1 MLRPICEETFKG
13 RPPRRPENRGLLD
26 FKRRYIG
33 IFRQEGSADEKN
45 DVPDRKSKKA
55 PKQDALNCLSFF
67 SGAMGLDIG
76 LEQEGINI
84 LLACETDNACRRTI
98 VANEPG
104 IGLIG
109 DIRDYTVG
117 EILEYAN
124 LRENGQVDIV
134 VGGPPC
140 QAFSTAGKRLGF
152 QDERGNVFL
161 KYIEVIR
168 EIQPQYA
175 VIENVRG
182 LFSSALSIDIDDEII
197 RSYDL
202 DWAKTPGSTLF
213 YIKKKLEAA
222 GYNVTFNLYNSANF
236 GSPQIRERVVITC
249 TKSPNPVPYLRP
261 THSNEE
267 VFGLE
272 RWRTFRDAVA
282 GLDPARCDHIDF
294 SEKRLKY
301 IKMLK
306 PGENWRNLPKELQP
320 EAMGNSYHLGG
331 GKTGFYRRLDWDSP
345 SPTVVTH
352 PAMPATE
359 LAHPTENR
367 PLSIQ
372 EYKRIQEFPDDW
384 VIEGSLLDKYK
395 QIGNAVPVG
404 LGRAIGR
411 TIAAHRQGVE
421 TAAPEGFPYSRYKG
435 TSDHEF
441 ETGILSGKR
450 KNIVPV
456 DNRIRLI
463 RNFKTK
469 NHDGCIQIRRIEYGK
484 GNRLCQNIR
493 RDELFPRHGDR
504 PESRLQRKTQ
514 FADFPP
520 EKFGHHNSLRLHA
533 EMGGGIPGRI

>member
-1 MLRPICEETFKG
+1 MAVCGK
-13 RPPRRPENRGLLD
+13 
-26 FKRRYIG
+26 KG
-33 IFRQEGSADEKN
+33 IFAVFRKRNNQTMLLSVIETAETLGCSAQYVRKLLREGRLAGQKIGDSWIINDDTLESFDRKDLRMKKN

-182 LFSSALSIDIDDEII
+182 LFSSALSIDIDDEIT

-306 PGENWRNLPKELQP
+306 PAESAQRTPAGSHGKLLPSGRWENGLLPK
-320 EAMGNSYHLGG
+320 AGLGFAVPHG
-331 GKTGFYRRLDWDSP
+331 SHPSRHARNGIGAPDGKQAPVHTRIQKDSGISRRLGDRRQFAGQIQ
-345 SPTVVTH
+345 T
-352 PAMPATE
+352 
-359 LAHPTENR
+359 NR
-367 PLSIQ
+367 Q
-372 EYKRIQEFPDDW
+372 C
-384 VIEGSLLDKYK
+384 GSRRAG
-395 QIGNAVPVG
+395 QGN
-404 LGRAIGR
+404 
-411 TIAAHRQGVE
+411 RQ
-421 TAAPEGFPYSRYKG
+421 
-435 TSDHEF
+435 
-441 ETGILSGKR
+441 
-450 KNIVPV
+450 
-456 DNRIRLI
+456 DNRRPPPGSRNGGTGRLS
-463 RNFKTK
+463 
-469 NHDGCIQIRRIEYGK
+469 
-484 GNRLCQNIR
+484 
-493 RDELFPRHGDR
+493 LFP
-504 PESRLQRKTQ
+504 LQ
-514 FADFPP
+514 
-520 EKFGHHNSLRLHA
+520 GHIGS
-533 EMGGGIPGRI
+533 

>member
-1 MLRPICEETFKG
+1 MLLSVIETAETLGCSAQYVRKLLREG
-13 RPPRRPENRGLLD
+13 RLAGQ
-26 FKRRYIG
+26 KIG
-33 IFRQEGSADEKN
+33 DSWIINDDTLESFDRKDLRMKKN

-182 LFSSALSIDIDDEII
+182 LFSSALSIDIDDEIT

-249 TKSPNPVPYLRP
+249 TKSRTRFRTSVPPIRTKRY
-261 THSNEE
+261 S
-267 VFGLE
+267 GL
-272 RWRTFRDAVA
+272 
-282 GLDPARCDHIDF
+282 
-294 SEKRLKY
+294 K
-301 IKMLK
+301 
-306 PGENWRNLPKELQP
+306 
-320 EAMGNSYHLGG
+320 GG
-331 GKTGFYRRLDWDSP
+331 G
-345 SPTVVTH
+345 
-352 PAMPATE
+352 
-359 LAHPTENR
+359 
-367 PLSIQ
+367 
-372 EYKRIQEFPDDW
+372 
-384 VIEGSLLDKYK
+384 
-395 QIGNAVPVG
+395 
-404 LGRAIGR
+404 
-411 TIAAHRQGVE
+411 
-421 TAAPEGFPYSRYKG
+421 
-435 TSDHEF
+435 
-441 ETGILSGKR
+441 LSGM
-450 KNIVPV
+450 
-456 DNRIRLI
+456 
-463 RNFKTK
+463 
-469 NHDGCIQIRRIEYGK
+469 Q
-484 GNRLCQNIR
+484 
-493 RDELFPRHGDR
+493 
-504 PESRLQRKTQ
+504 
-514 FADFPP
+514 
-520 EKFGHHNSLRLHA
+520 
-533 EMGGGIPGRI
+533 